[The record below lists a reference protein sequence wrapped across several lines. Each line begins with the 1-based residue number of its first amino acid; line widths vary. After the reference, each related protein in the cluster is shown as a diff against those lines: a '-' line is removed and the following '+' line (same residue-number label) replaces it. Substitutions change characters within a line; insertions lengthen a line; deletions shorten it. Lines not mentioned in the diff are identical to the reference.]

1 MYSVAGKRLL
11 IMGGSMA
18 TYAIVQNAQEMGVY
32 VIVAD
37 MSDKGPAYQLA
48 DEGVK
53 ISTTDLPALAAYIR
67 ENRIDGVFCGP
78 SEFNI
83 QNTMKLC
90 EMTGLPFYATKEL
103 WDRCG
108 NKESL
113 KNYCKT
119 NGLPFIPEFHFD
131 SIDQVKQCPADMFP
145 VIVKPVDGCS
155 SKGVCVCR
163 NTEQLKD
170 AVAAALEFSA
180 AGKVIVEKY
189 MDNGGRLFSF
199 RYILDEGNC
208 YPYMLMDTYI
218 ADPVNKKCL
227 VSAFSLI
234 PSEYAQHYMDT
245 ADKKVRNML
254 YDMGLK
260 HGTVFAQALPCDGD
274 FYCHDMGYRL
284 SGGMT
289 YKICETLTG
298 INDMKMMIR
307 YALGGPICTEEDIA
321 KMDPVPKGKV
331 IGQLM
336 LPLNA
341 GTIAKISGV
350 EAVKNEPAVIQYI
363 QYYHE
368 GDTIPESAI
377 GTLGQH
383 FGRISVQA
391 SSKEELISIV
401 DRLQAGISVRDAD
414 GNELYT
420 MRFDTGRL
428 NAQ

>member
-1 MYSVAGKRLL
+1 MQEITQKRLL
-11 IMGGSMA
+11 ILGGSMA
-18 TYAIVQNAQEMGVY
+18 TYALVQNAQEMGVY
-32 VIVAD
+32 VVVAD
-37 MSDKGPAYQLA
+37 MSDKGPAYKLA
-48 DEGVK
+48 NEGVK
-53 ISTTDLPALAAYIR
+53 ISTMDLDALAAYIQ
-67 ENRIDGVFCGP
+67 NNKIDGVFCGP

-113 KNYCKT
+113 KGYCRD

-131 SIDQVKQCPADMFP
+131 SADQIDQCPADMFP

-155 SKGVCVCR
+155 SKGVAVCK
-163 NTEQLKD
+163 NAGELKD
-170 AVAAALEFSA
+170 AVDAALAFSA

-189 MDNGGRLFSF
+189 IDNGGRLFSF

-218 ADPVNKKCL
+218 ADPVHKKCL

-234 PSEYAQHYMDT
+234 PSEYGQQYMKTTDE
-245 ADKKVRNML
+245 KVRNML
-254 YDMGLK
+254 CNMGLM
-260 HGTVFAQALPCDGD
+260 HGTVFAQSLPYEGN

-289 YKICETLTG
+289 YTISEALTG

-307 YALGGPICTEEDIA
+307 YALGGPICTQEEIG
-321 KMDPVPKGKV
+321 KMNPVPEGKV

-350 EAVKNEPAVIQYI
+350 EAIQKEQSVIQYI

-368 GDTIPESAI
+368 GDTIPESVI

-383 FGRISVQA
+383 FGRVSVMA
-391 SSKEELISIV
+391 NSKQELITIIN
-401 DRLQAGISVRDAD
+401 RLQDGISIQGV
-414 GNELYT
+414 GGEEMYT
-420 MRFDTGRL
+420 MRFDTNRL
-428 NAQ
+428 YSK

>member
-1 MYSVAGKRLL
+1 MFDTKGKRLL
-11 IMGGSMA
+11 VMGGSMA
-18 TYAIVQNAQEMGVY
+18 TYAIVQNAQEMGIY

-37 MSDKGPAYQLA
+37 MSDKGPAYRLA
-48 DEGVK
+48 NEGIK
-53 ISTTDLPALAAYIR
+53 ISTTDLDALAAYIR
-67 ENRIDGVFCGP
+67 ENNIDGVFCGP

-90 EMTGLPFYATKEL
+90 EMTGLPFYATKQL

-131 SIDQVKQCPADMFP
+131 SIDQVEQCPAEMFP

-155 SKGVCVCR
+155 SKGVAVCT
-163 NTEQLKD
+163 NAQQLRD
-170 AVAAALEFSA
+170 AVGAALEFST

-218 ADPVNKKCL
+218 ADPVHKKCL
-227 VSAFSLI
+227 VSAFSYI
-234 PSEYAQHYMDT
+234 PSEYGALYMEK
-245 ADKKVRNML
+245 ADQKVRNML
-254 YDMGLK
+254 KNMGLM

-289 YKICETLTG
+289 YTISETLTG

-307 YALGGPICTEEDIA
+307 YALGGPICTEEEIA
-321 KMDPVPKGKV
+321 MMNPVSTGKV

-350 EAVKNEPAVIQYI
+350 EEIKNDPAVINYI

-383 FGRISVQA
+383 FGRIFIEADCKENLVAIVNRLQDGVSVQ
-391 SSKEELISIV
+391 SE
-401 DRLQAGISVRDAD
+401 D
-414 GNELYT
+414 GTELYT
-420 MRFDTGRL
+420 MRFDTDRL
-428 NAQ
+428 GK